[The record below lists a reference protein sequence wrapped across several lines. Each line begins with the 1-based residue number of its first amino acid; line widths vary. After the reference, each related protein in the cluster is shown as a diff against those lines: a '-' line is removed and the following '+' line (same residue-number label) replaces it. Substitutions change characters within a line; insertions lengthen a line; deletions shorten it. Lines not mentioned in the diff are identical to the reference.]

1 MKQEQLLQAIGGVS
15 EDMLMESELQTRR
28 SGRTVRRILMV
39 AAAVAALT
47 VTAMASAGLFSRP
60 IGETAI
66 VTDET
71 VAPFDMDAE
80 GNIIPGGVAGQKIAM
95 EVQIDPD
102 PPQYL
107 EEIYHLEVPDTWQ
120 TWGGAGGGGLYT
132 HSFWETNWRME
143 GKPGELRLLQSVATN
158 YLLDVSGE
166 NVVDLLYGLP
176 QGTQLTTQKVTMA
189 GLEMLKLTIPELP
202 GFTKDHQFCPGG
214 ETRLYWSDGRYLL
227 QLDYPYWVTDSEAEA
242 LLQTLNT
249 QEFILTLPE
258 DYGRVNVDRLAQL
271 QLSIDGEN
279 TGTTMA
285 NSVMGEGGFVYS
297 DGKIYYS
304 EDGILFSYDPATGET
319 QDIPLPDKFT
329 STFNMFAT
337 EDYICYANLRQEL
350 YAWPKS
356 GGTPEVIYQGLGTT
370 DLFADGMLLYTTNG
384 MEYLSRIDLQ
394 TGEEVRLVEY
404 INSYYV
410 DDTYIYAVQSDLSN
424 HYFLRSRKDNIDFE
438 KIPLSFY
445 PIKVLAHGEDLYFCE
460 GGENRSYQVIRY
472 RDGVETRLPLRAYD
486 YQVLSGKL
494 IYRDCDDQALKT
506 YDLETGEIRTLLEH
520 AVYFSILEDRYLCCI
535 CSNKAA
541 ASHYVLDLQ
550 TGTTTPIKTN

>member
-1 MKQEQLLQAIGGVS
+1 M
-15 EDMLMESELQTRR
+15 
-28 SGRTVRRILMV
+28 
-39 AAAVAALT
+39 
-47 VTAMASAGLFSRP
+47 
-60 IGETAI
+60 
-66 VTDET
+66 
-71 VAPFDMDAE
+71 
-80 GNIIPGGVAGQKIAM
+80 
-95 EVQIDPD
+95 
-102 PPQYL
+102 
-107 EEIYHLEVPDTWQ
+107 
-120 TWGGAGGGGLYT
+120 
-132 HSFWETNWRME
+132 
-143 GKPGELRLLQSVATN
+143 
-158 YLLDVSGE
+158 
-166 NVVDLLYGLP
+166 
-176 QGTQLTTQKVTMA
+176 
-189 GLEMLKLTIPELP
+189 
-202 GFTKDHQFCPGG
+202 
-214 ETRLYWSDGRYLL
+214 
-227 QLDYPYWVTDSEAEA
+227 TDSEAEA

-271 QLSIDGEN
+271 HLSIDGEN

-394 TGEEVRLVEY
+394 TGEEVRLVES

-410 DDTYIYAVQSDLSN
+410 DDTYIYAVQSNLSN